1 MLDTAID
8 DLRPGAR
15 IFVYTVQGHVYEVE
29 VAEVSSDSILTKN
42 RAIDRQDIVKIEMRK
57 HSAVK
62 TTAAV
67 VSGTL
72 VGMLA
77 VFGALVWYDISTPD
91 D

>member
-1 MLDTAID
+1 MATS
-8 DLRPGAR
+8 
-15 IFVYTVQGHVYEVE
+15 TQTYEVE
-29 VAEVSSDSILTKN
+29 VAEVASDSILTKN

-72 VGMLA
+72 A
-77 VFGALVWYDISTPD
+77 VFAALVWYDISTPD